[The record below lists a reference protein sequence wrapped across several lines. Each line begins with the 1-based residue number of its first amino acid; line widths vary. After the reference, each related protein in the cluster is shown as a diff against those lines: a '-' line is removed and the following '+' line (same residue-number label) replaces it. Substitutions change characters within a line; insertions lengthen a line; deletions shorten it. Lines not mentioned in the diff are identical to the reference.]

1 MTTNG
6 SIFPESGLPNN
17 DNDNGVSERSVAN
30 HESELEDDDD
40 DSVTD
45 FLSKLPKNKETH
57 DENEVCKQQQP
68 SLNCSDDIATD
79 NTVQQVPVTKARKSM
94 DDIASENTAQLP
106 PANTKA
112 RKSRI
117 KIDDE
122 KTDEQKLR
130 ELLSREGVLNPRGGN
145 YDETSDDFSFSA
157 NCQILWDA
165 IFRWEPLNLGDDGQ
179 AIDQTNTSYTVI
191 NLIIN
196 LLCRQCTL

>member
-117 KIDDE
+117 KIDD
-122 KTDEQKLR
+122 
-130 ELLSREGVLNPRGGN
+130 
-145 YDETSDDFSFSA
+145 
-157 NCQILWDA
+157 
-165 IFRWEPLNLGDDGQ
+165 
-179 AIDQTNTSYTVI
+179 
-191 NLIIN
+191 
-196 LLCRQCTL
+196 